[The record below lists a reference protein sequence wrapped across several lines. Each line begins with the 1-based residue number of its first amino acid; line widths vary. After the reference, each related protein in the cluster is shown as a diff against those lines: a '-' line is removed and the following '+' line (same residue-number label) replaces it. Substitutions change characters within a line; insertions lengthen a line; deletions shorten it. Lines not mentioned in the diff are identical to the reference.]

1 MNKSVCL
8 GLILL
13 LVLVVSLASGCFD
26 PSMNSNVKPTIEG
39 ELILLQHDNR
49 IMARPG
55 YRLFIK
61 GQTYPREIEWDRI
74 EFIYDAQVKNPRVE
88 IFGRSSGRIVDEA
101 RVWFRDETQFRE
113 YFK

>member
-1 MNKSVCL
+1 MII
-8 GLILL
+8 GLW
-13 LVLVVSLASGCFD
+13 
-26 PSMNSNVKPTIEG
+26 
-39 ELILLQHDNR
+39 Q
-49 IMARPG
+49 
-55 YRLFIK
+55 
-61 GQTYPREIEWDRI
+61 DRDI